1 MERGPGPR
9 CHHLASLAYQRIT
22 ELTNHSTLIPRF
34 TGLVSQ
40 MVSLLS
46 PTLLT
51 QMNSRIS
58 STIDISEFPI
68 ISWITGNFIRI
79 SIQCYNDESDINALM
94 NALTHLIPF

>member
-1 MERGPGPR
+1 
-9 CHHLASLAYQRIT
+9 
-22 ELTNHSTLIPRF
+22 
-34 TGLVSQ
+34 
-40 MVSLLS
+40 
-46 PTLLT
+46 
-51 QMNSRIS
+51 MNSRIS